1 MQHLINQGTLIA
13 NDEWQL
19 FDEASVNGSHT
30 LYPLAMWV
38 QQGAELS
45 GGVWIDEAES
55 IDELLAHLPRINI
68 IVFNFNKFAD
78 GRAFSLAKLLRE
90 KHHFSGDIRASG
102 DILPDQA
109 NYLQRVGFSSMA
121 YPSQERAE
129 TALAVIG
136 QLAAQYQE
144 SIDQPLPR
152 FRRR

>member
-1 MQHLINQGTLIA
+1 MQHLINQGKLIA
-13 NDEWQL
+13 SDEWEL
-19 FDEASVNGSHT
+19 FDESATNGSHT

-55 IDELLAHLPRINI
+55 MDELAAHLPRIDI
-68 IVFNFNKFAD
+68 IVFNFTKFAD

-90 KHHFSGDIRASG
+90 KHLFTGDIRASG

-121 YPSQERAE
+121 YPSLERAE
-129 TALAVIG
+129 TALAVIS
-136 QLAAQYQE
+136 QLAAQYQA
-144 SIDQPLPR
+144 STDQPLPR